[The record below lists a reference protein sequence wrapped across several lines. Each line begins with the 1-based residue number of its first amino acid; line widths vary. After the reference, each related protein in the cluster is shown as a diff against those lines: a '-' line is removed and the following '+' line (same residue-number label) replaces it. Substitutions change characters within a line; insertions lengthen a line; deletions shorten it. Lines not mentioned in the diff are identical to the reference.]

1 LEAPESE
8 LEESAAE
15 LDAVPEAELSSEV
28 DEAEEL
34 LSLSLSLSL
43 SLLSLS
49 EELVEEEL
57 DEPLVSEASESDD
70 EVVRV
75 VAEARPPVVPSTT
88 EASVCTPL
96 PPMTEVVDE
105 PTLTRKDDSL
115 P

>member
-1 LEAPESE
+1 MFSLFPYRRAAKSAPRPTRPADARWRLEAAESE
-8 LEESAAE
+8 LDESAAE

-34 LSLSLSLSL
+34 LSLSLSL

-88 EASVCTPL
+88 EASV
-96 PPMTEVVDE
+96 
-105 PTLTRKDDSL
+105 
-115 P
+115 

>member
-1 LEAPESE
+1 LEAAESE

-34 LSLSLSLSL
+34 LSLL
-43 SLLSLS
+43 LS

>member
-1 LEAPESE
+1 MEAAESE

-28 DEAEEL
+28 DDAEEL
-34 LSLSLSLSL
+34 LSLSLSL

-49 EELVEEEL
+49 EELVEEEP

-75 VAEARPPVVPSTT
+75 VAEATPPVVPSTT
-88 EASVCTPL
+88 EASV
-96 PPMTEVVDE
+96 
-105 PTLTRKDDSL
+105 
-115 P
+115 